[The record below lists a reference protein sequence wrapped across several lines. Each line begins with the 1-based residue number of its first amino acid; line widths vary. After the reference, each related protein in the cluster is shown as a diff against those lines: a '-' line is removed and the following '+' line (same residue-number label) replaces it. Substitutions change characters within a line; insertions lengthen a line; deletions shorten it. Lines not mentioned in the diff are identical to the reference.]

1 MVHSSVHPLGQPREA
16 ITMGAH
22 VVTSSSEMMRGLV
35 SVT

>member
-1 MVHSSVHPLGQPREA
+1 MVQNTTEACGQPRSA
-16 ITMGAH
+16 MNMGVT